1 VNQDR
6 VDFGAGLMNVYDLY
20 ISKKTPTWFLGI
32 FSVNRYEWVV
42 SDLGAG
48 CYSIPN
54 VSLYDTLG
62 PETSEFIINHS
73 ELPIIVTSVDKV
85 ANLLSL
91 SSKCPDLK
99 VIIVME
105 NLLKQA
111 ESPIPILQKWGAQL
125 GVTIL
130 TFSQILQLGKKNPR
144 PHQPPQPDD
153 VCLISYTSGT
163 PLPSINF
170 FITLTLFKGTTGNPK
185 GAMLSHTNIIS
196 TLRAGSLSLPLDSS
210 DIHISY
216 LPLAHIFERVLLSNT
231 LFIGGSAGFFRGDV
245 ALLIEDLGVLRP
257 TLFASVPRLFNRIY
271 DKIVQGALNSGSAV
285 KAALFTKAL
294 DSKLYHL
301 NHGGHLTHSVW
312 DPLVFSKVKAVLGGR
327 VRLMISGSAPISSTV
342 MNFLRV
348 ATGAQM
354 IEGYGQTES
363 CAGLTLSWK
372 DDFLPGHVGSVQA
385 K

>member
-1 VNQDR
+1 
-6 VDFGAGLMNVYDLY
+6 MNVYDLY

-48 CYSIPN
+48 CYSVPN

-170 FITLTLFKGTTGNPK
+170 FNFIQRYHWKSKRSNAF
-185 GAMLSHTNIIS
+185 SHEYHFNS
-196 TLRAGSLSLPLDSS
+196 PCRK
-210 DIHISY
+210 
-216 LPLAHIFERVLLSNT
+216 F
-231 LFIGGSAGFFRGDV
+231 GF
-245 ALLIEDLGVLRP
+245 
-257 TLFASVPRLFNRIY
+257 TS
-271 DKIVQGALNSGSAV
+271 
-285 KAALFTKAL
+285 
-294 DSKLYHL
+294 
-301 NHGGHLTHSVW
+301 
-312 DPLVFSKVKAVLGGR
+312 
-327 VRLMISGSAPISSTV
+327 
-342 MNFLRV
+342 
-348 ATGAQM
+348 
-354 IEGYGQTES
+354 
-363 CAGLTLSWK
+363 
-372 DDFLPGHVGSVQA
+372 
-385 K
+385 